1 MSTKYRVIV
10 ARDAVLVNSNS
21 GFSQLPK
28 SLLLKKTGRIIGF
41 PGWGSVG
48 GKNGKKGM
56 AGITNKQK
64 IRAFLAAVFSFVVS
78 QPVL

>member
-28 SLLLKKTGRIIGF
+28 SLLLKKTGRDNRISRVGF
-41 PGWGSVG
+41 GRR
-48 GKNGKKGM
+48 
-56 AGITNKQK
+56 QK
-64 IRAFLAAVFSFVVS
+64 REKRHGRDYK
-78 QPVL
+78 